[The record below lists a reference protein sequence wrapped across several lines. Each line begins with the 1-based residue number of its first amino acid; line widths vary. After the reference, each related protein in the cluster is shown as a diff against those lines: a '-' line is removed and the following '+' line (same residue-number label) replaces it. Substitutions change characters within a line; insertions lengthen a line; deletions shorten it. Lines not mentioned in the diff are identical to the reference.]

1 MTHEIQS
8 AQSALELAIA
18 MVPHGQF
25 GEEETDRRRGL
36 WQLWVMLPA
45 LLRAQPVYPE
55 ILAKTF
61 NEPLE
66 WVNEVLSLNTESALV

>member
-1 MTHEIQS
+1 MTYEIQS
-8 AQSALELAIA
+8 AQSALELAIEK
-18 MVPHGQF
+18 VPDGQF
-25 GEEETDRRRGL
+25 GQEETDRRRGL

-45 LLRAQPVYPE
+45 LLRAQPVYPK

-66 WVNEVLSLNTESALV
+66 WVHEVLSLNTEPALV

>member
-1 MTHEIQS
+1 MTYEIQS
-8 AQSALELAIA
+8 AQSPLELAIA

-36 WQLWVMLPA
+36 WQLWVMLPT

-66 WVNEVLSLNTESALV
+66 WVNEVLSLNTESALF